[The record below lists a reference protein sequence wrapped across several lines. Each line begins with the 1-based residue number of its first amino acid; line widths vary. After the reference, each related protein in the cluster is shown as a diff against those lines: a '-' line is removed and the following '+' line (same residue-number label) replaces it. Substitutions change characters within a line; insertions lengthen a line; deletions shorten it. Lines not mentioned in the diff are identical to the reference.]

1 MARAREAYL
10 NAHEQDGEAEQ
21 HVVLAEKKELGKP
34 HISKKMRALLK
45 QSGKPVCV
53 KDLVQNVAAPA
64 EEVRLW

>member
-1 MARAREAYL
+1 MVRAK
-10 NAHEQDGEAEQ
+10 
-21 HVVLAEKKELGKP
+21 KKELGKP

-53 KDLVQNVAAPA
+53 KDLVQNVAAPV